1 MSTRCHMSPVGTMS
15 STASRSTRLRVVE
28 REAVGAAT
36 APVVA
41 GDAEALEAGLTHDL
55 DLVARHR
62 SLRVRLVVGCRRR
75 LRALSV
81 PAQVGGDD
89 GEVLCEARS
98 DEVPHRVC
106 LRVTVQEEKRRPAS
120 PVAHTNG
127 GFTGVHPLE
136 LEPLEHAPMNAR
148 NGLLPTA

>member
-1 MSTRCHMSPVGTMS
+1 
-15 STASRSTRLRVVE
+15 
-28 REAVGAAT
+28 
-36 APVVA
+36 VA
-41 GDAEALEAGLTHDL
+41 GDAEAVEAQLAHDL

-89 GEVLCEARS
+89 GEVLCETRS

-106 LRVTVQEEKRRPAS
+106 LRVTVQEEKRRPA
-120 PVAHTNG
+120 PPMAHADG
-127 GFTGVHPLE
+127 GFAGVQKRE
-136 LEPLEHAPMNAR
+136 VEALEHAAMIAR
-148 NGLLPTA
+148 NGLLRTGVR